1 MSFYRKT
8 LLALFLSSSFLLVIA
23 VGGAYRAL
31 SSSVTENYQIR
42 YRSLATTLGETIE
55 KLESGT
61 EDTMRVALQALKY
74 YTADHPIPSDAK
86 LRVMQRN
93 LRVSSIEFVRAD
105 GKFIRST
112 KYKITEL
119 PSLFSFCP
127 GYREL
132 FTGESEYDHTP
143 LMPSVVDRQ
152 VLKFAM
158 LPTADRR
165 HVINI
170 GTEVGYIGDLFRSV
184 MASDKNL
191 MSLAIYTPSGKP
203 LANFIRSGDTITDG
217 ANPTSVQTPTEGLAI
232 VGRDSI
238 EISTP
243 VKATVQSCCEC
254 VGKGLVSDPSG
265 KFNYMLRTKVS
276 LGDLNGSLGRTGW
289 TLLFAAA
296 LGLLFA
302 FVLSR
307 IIAQKLTARIERI
320 NQKTREIAGLKDLS
334 IRFNFTGKDEISNI
348 GRTMDK
354 LLDSLEANQKE
365 LVASERSKALAEM
378 ARDVAHNIRSPLVAA
393 ENAVPMLAGARDEP
407 RRVLANAMREIR
419 VLTDDLKAQADG
431 DRAIAIGPPRVAN
444 ASAVPGQI
452 LRTKKNEK
460 PSLQH
465 LVSLIDSVVTKKR
478 VELQDRPDV
487 LLVTEPDA
495 ANYALFAAVRAT
507 DLRIA
512 LSNLINNAVE
522 SMPDDCGTVTISCRA
537 WGDRVR
543 ICVADTGRGI
553 PKDRLPQLGQR
564 GATFDK
570 KGGTGIGLAGARE
583 AIEKCGGTLTI
594 TSELGTGTEVT
605 LEMPRTPAPEWFL
618 SELRIPSDGTVVIL
632 DDDRSIHDLWNLRL
646 GASGLQLPAERVVHL
661 CKGDDLITWV
671 RTSAPQAGPV
681 TYLVDFE
688 LLGEKK
694 TGISLIDELKI
705 AKQAVLVTG
714 RFDEEIVTV
723 HVFWLGLKMIPK
735 PLAGVV
741 PIISGSVTTCHI
753 SGGEH
758 PESITT

>member
-8 LLALFLSSSFLLVIA
+8 LLALFLSSSFLLVIS

-42 YRSLATTLGETIE
+42 YQSLATTLGETIE

-119 PSLFSFCP
+119 PNLFSFCA

-132 FTGESEYDHTP
+132 FTGESAYDHTP
-143 LMPSVVDRQ
+143 LMPSVVDRH
-152 VLKFAM
+152 VLKFAL
-158 LPTADRR
+158 LPTADGR

-217 ANPTSVQTPTEGLAI
+217 ANPTSVQAPTEGLAL
-232 VGRDSI
+232 VGHDSI
-238 EISTP
+238 EISTS

-265 KFNYMLRTKVS
+265 KFNYMLRTQVS
-276 LGDLNGSLGRTGW
+276 LGDLNGSLGKTGW
-289 TLLFAAA
+289 TLLIAAT
-296 LGLLFA
+296 LGMIFA
-302 FVLSR
+302 FVLSQ
-307 IIAQKLTARIERI
+307 IIARKLTARIERI
-320 NQKTREIAGLKDLS
+320 NQKSREIADLKDLS

-354 LLDSLEANQKE
+354 LLDSLESSQKD
-365 LVASERSKALAEM
+365 LVASERSKAFADM
-378 ARDVAHNIRSPLVAA
+378 AGDVAHNIRSPLVAA
-393 ENAVPMLAGARDEP
+393 ENAVPMLAGAPDEP

-431 DRAIAIGPPRVAN
+431 DRAIASVPPRSAN
-444 ASAVPGQI
+444 APVFGQTI
-452 LRTKKNEK
+452 RTKKNEK

-478 VELQDRPDV
+478 IELQDRPDV

-495 ANYALFAAVRAT
+495 ANYSLFAAVRAT

-522 SMPDDCGTVTISCRA
+522 SMPDDCGSVTISCRA

-543 ICVADTGRGI
+543 ICVADTGQGI
-553 PKDRLPQLGQR
+553 PKERLPQLGQR
-564 GATFDK
+564 GVTFDK
-570 KGGTGIGLAGARE
+570 KGGSGIGLSSARE
-583 AIEKCGGTLTI
+583 AIEKGGGTLTI
-594 TSELGTGTEVT
+594 TSELGNGTQVT

-618 SELRIPSDGTVVIL
+618 SELRIPSDATVVIL

-646 GASGLQLPAERVVHL
+646 KASGLGLSEERVVHL
-661 CKGDDLITWV
+661 FKGQDLITWV
-671 RTSAPQAGPV
+671 KNSAPSAGRV

-705 AKQAVLVTG
+705 SKQSVLVTG

-723 HVFWLGLKMIPK
+723 HVSWLGLKMIPK

-741 PIISGSVTTCHI
+741 PIITGSETTDHL
-753 SGGEH
+753 SR
-758 PESITT
+758 

>member
-31 SSSVTENYQIR
+31 SSSITENYQIR
-42 YRSLATTLGETIE
+42 YRSLATTLGDTIE

-61 EDTMRVALQALKY
+61 EDTMRVALQALRY

-93 LRVSSIEFVRAD
+93 LRISSIEFVRAD

-112 KYKITEL
+112 KYKLTEL
-119 PSLFSFCP
+119 PNLFSFCA

-143 LMPSVVDRQ
+143 LMPSIVDHQ
-152 VLKFAM
+152 VLKFAL

-203 LANFIRSGDTITDG
+203 LGSFVRSGDTIIEGT
-217 ANPTSVQTPTEGLAI
+217 NPTSVKTPIEGLTI

-254 VGKGLVSDPSG
+254 VGKGLVSNPSG
-265 KFNYMLRTKVS
+265 KFNYMLRTQVS
-276 LGDLNGSLGRTGW
+276 LGDLNGSLGKTGW
-289 TLLFAAA
+289 TLLIAA
-296 LGLLFA
+296 LLGLIFA

-320 NQKTREIAGLKDLS
+320 NQKTLEITDLKDLS
-334 IRFNFTGKDEISNI
+334 IRFNFKGNDEISNI
-348 GRTMDK
+348 GRKMDK

-365 LVASERSKALAEM
+365 LINSERSKALAVM
-378 ARDVAHNIRSPLVAA
+378 AGDVAHNIRSPLLAA
-393 ENAVPMLAGARDEP
+393 ENALPKLAGAPDEP

-431 DRAIAIGPPRVAN
+431 DRVLASNPPRVLN
-444 ASAVPGQI
+444 VSVVSGQTVKI
-452 LRTKKNEK
+452 KKNEK

-465 LVSLIDSVVTKKR
+465 LFSLIDSVVIKKR
-478 VELQDRPDV
+478 VELEDRPSV
-487 LLVTEPDA
+487 VLVTEPDA
-495 ANYALFAAVRAT
+495 ANYPLFAAVRAT

-512 LSNLINNAVE
+512 
-522 SMPDDCGTVTISCRA
+522 
-537 WGDRVR
+537 
-543 ICVADTGRGI
+543 
-553 PKDRLPQLGQR
+553 
-564 GATFDK
+564 
-570 KGGTGIGLAGARE
+570 
-583 AIEKCGGTLTI
+583 
-594 TSELGTGTEVT
+594 SE
-605 LEMPRTPAPEWFL
+605 
-618 SELRIPSDGTVVIL
+618 VVYT
-632 DDDRSIHDLWNLRL
+632 
-646 GASGLQLPAERVVHL
+646 
-661 CKGDDLITWV
+661 K
-671 RTSAPQAGPV
+671 
-681 TYLVDFE
+681 
-688 LLGEKK
+688 
-694 TGISLIDELKI
+694 
-705 AKQAVLVTG
+705 
-714 RFDEEIVTV
+714 
-723 HVFWLGLKMIPK
+723 
-735 PLAGVV
+735 
-741 PIISGSVTTCHI
+741 
-753 SGGEH
+753 
-758 PESITT
+758 